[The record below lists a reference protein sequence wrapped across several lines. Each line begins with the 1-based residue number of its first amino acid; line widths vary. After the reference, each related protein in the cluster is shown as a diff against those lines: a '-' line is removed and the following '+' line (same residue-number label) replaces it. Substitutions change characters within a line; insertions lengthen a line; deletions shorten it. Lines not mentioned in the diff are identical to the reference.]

1 MLLNQDVKLMFKS
14 LSQGTKS
21 VTGALRLVSS
31 SAPMIGLEIPPKS
44 LEDQVTVYMSILVN
58 GLECLDLYNLDILMK
73 SESMKHE
80 SLNHNPTTKEDK
92 ESIDA
97 FAHIF
102 GTLEAFVF
110 QEIFESKMPFLFDRM
125 VRNSFGLLIPQFFLA
140 NTATSP
146 GFIGLLLRFLVDRLE
161 DLGSANQTLT
171 NVMLRLFKL
180 IFMAITLFP
189 EKNEPVLRMFLGNL
203 IVSSMKLS
211 SKAKVP
217 VNYFLLLRFLFRSIS
232 GGRFEL
238 LYQEVLPLLPLLFES
253 LNSLLASPHKKQMKE
268 LFVELC
274 LTVPVRLSVLLPFLS
289 YLMRPLILSL
299 SASTDL
305 VSQGLRTLELC
316 VDNLTQEFLEPMITP
331 YIDDLIAGLWQ
342 HLKPLPYNQVHS
354 HTAMRILGKLGGK
367 NRRLMNIPS
376 GLDIKN
382 EEKLQLKLSFTFKQ
396 SEKVNILDLEEY
408 LHTAIH
414 ILDDKDVQ
422 EYSHQEAFEF
432 VKSCIPLIMDFLP
445 YEKFLK
451 NALDIKLK
459 RKEQVD
465 HMDTDNLKETDSPFS
480 SQPKISFQNTN
491 SLQNT
496 LYYLFKA
503 LFAAAVI
510 CESLCQEAQM
520 LLEHFTCHFTLLSIM
535 EASDY
540 GAYKPLEESADRTY
554 DETGFLRALANAI
567 GSEDEKKRALG
578 EKCVIKIYDYFKS
591 HAPKDMSFEDF
602 PAFHILASL
611 FCAACYDQ
619 NPPVKNGGC
628 YGISIL
634 TSKFDLGST
643 WMLNHEMVFV
653 KALLFVLKDCSP
665 YISSANLEAS
675 VKTFSH
681 VLKVCNRQE
690 DDDGSLDRQAM
701 VNSLVS
707 LLISELSNSNSIVRE
722 TIQSAFQLLSDLTGN
737 EVTEIMTPVRERF
750 LSPIFA
756 KPLRALPFAMQ
767 IGHIDAIT
775 YCLSLRPP
783 LLSFSEELVR
793 LIQEALALA
802 DAEDQ
807 ALVSKSNQYKNATSL
822 TNLRVVCI
830 KLLSATMA
838 SSEFMCPKQAPTR
851 SRIISV
857 FFKSLYSK
865 STEVVECSYKGTLD
879 C

>member
-1 MLLNQDVKLMFKS
+1 MFKS

-21 VTGALRLVSS
+21 VTAALRLVSS
-31 SAPMIGLEIPPKS
+31 SPPLLGIEQAIPSKS
-44 LEDQVTVYMSILVN
+44 LEDQVKVYNSILVN
-58 GLECLDLYNLDILMK
+58 GLECLDLYNLDLLLK
-73 SESMKHE
+73 SESEKND
-80 SLNHNPTTKEDK
+80 SYVTNHSVSPTAKEDK
-92 ESIDA
+92 ESMDA
-97 FAHIF
+97 FALIF
-102 GTLEAFVF
+102 GTLEPFVF
-110 QEIFESKMPFLFDRM
+110 QEIFESKMPFLFERM
-125 VRNSFGLLIPQFFLA
+125 VQNSFGLLIPQFFLA

-331 YIDDLIAGLWQ
+331 YIEDLIAGLWR
-342 HLKPLPYNQVHS
+342 HLKPLPYNQIHS

-367 NRRLMNIPS
+367 NRRLMNNPS
-376 GLDIKN
+376 GFHMKN
-382 EEKLQLKLSFTFKQ
+382 EQKLNLSLSFKFKE
-396 SEKVNILDLEEY
+396 SEKVNILTLEDFLVKAMHILEE
-408 LHTAIH
+408 
-414 ILDDKDVQ
+414 KD
-422 EYSHQEAFEF
+422 ELECSYREAFEF
-432 VKSCIPLIMDFLP
+432 VKSCIPLLMDFLP
-445 YEKFLK
+445 YKRFLK
-451 NALDIKLK
+451 HSSNIKL
-459 RKEQVD
+459 QIIDNVD
-465 HMDTDNLKETDSPFS
+465 LMETDDMNASDSPFTNP
-480 SQPKISFQNTN
+480 PKISFEN
-491 SLQNT
+491 LYVLEHT
-496 LYYLFKA
+496 LYHLFKA
-503 LFAAAVI
+503 IFSAAVI
-510 CESLCQEAQM
+510 HESLSKEAEL
-520 LLEHFTCHFTLLSIM
+520 LLEHFTCHFTLISII
-535 EASDY
+535 EAKKY
-540 GAYKPLEESADRTY
+540 GTFQPLEESTSHAY
-554 DETGFLRALANAI
+554 YETGFLRALGNAI
-567 GSEDEKKRALG
+567 ASEDEKKREIG
-578 EKCVIKIYDYFKS
+578 ESCVINIYNNYQQ
-591 HAPKDMSFEDF
+591 HAPPDMSFGDF

-611 FCAACYDQ
+611 FCGACYDQ

-643 WMLNHEMVFV
+643 WMLNHEMDFV

-665 YISSANLEAS
+665 YISSSNLEAS

-690 DDDGSLDRQAM
+690 DEDGSSDRQTKF
-701 VNSLVS
+701 NNLVS
-707 LLISELSNSNSIVRE
+707 LLISELSNSNSVVRE
-722 TIQSAFQLLSDLTGN
+722 TIQSAFQLLADLTGN

-750 LSPIFA
+750 LAPIFA
-756 KPLRALPFAMQ
+756 KPLRALPFTMQ

-807 ALVSKSNQYKNATSL
+807 ALVSKSNQYKSATSL

-838 SSEFMCPKQAPTR
+838 SSEFMSPKQAPTR

-865 STEVVECSYKGTLD
+865 SSEVVECSYKGNLID
-879 C
+879 L